1 MESRS
6 TTRQGPPSP
15 RGTRRSIG
23 FFPISGKLKA
33 LSIAALLLAG
43 LALQADLF
51 AQPGQGKPA
60 SAPTPLAPSADGIA
74 LASPHASAVSTPSAS
89 NAWGGARTGAQA
101 TLSDRVVD
109 YQIEATLDPVK
120 HTIDGQQKLRW
131 RNRSAQAVSSVY
143 LHLYLNAFEGEHSTF
158 FTEKRKLDTGFRSGV
173 DTRDGEWGYIELRS
187 MTQNGAKAPWH
198 FVQPDNGPATDRTV
212 VRVDLPQAVAP
223 GAETTLDIRFFD
235 QLPRVIARTG
245 YFGSF
250 HLVGQWFPKIA
261 VLELPGERGA
271 TAPRWNA
278 HEFHLNSEFYAD
290 FGNYD
295 VKLTVP
301 KEYTVGATGELQ
313 GAPQEKNGMLT
324 HHYVQGD
331 VHDFA
336 WTADKRSAQPLT
348 GSWSGPG
355 SPPVAIKV
363 LYPPE
368 YASNAAPA
376 LQAAKDALTYFSRTL
391 GPYPYKTLT
400 VVIPPFNAA
409 EAGGMEYPTFITA
422 SSYANLQPKTIPEFG
437 LDFVTIHEFGHGYF
451 YGILAS
457 NEFEEPL
464 LDEGLNE
471 YWDQRMLRARG
482 QHIHATTPLLKRL
495 GFDPVFKVFEF
506 ERMAAPRQDAAD
518 PLGQNAWDRLQG
530 VGPVYSRTAITM
542 RDLEARIGSEAME
555 RGFKAYYEQ
564 WKFRHPSVADL
575 RETLAEATGQRRIVE
590 QVFAQ
595 QVYASANIDDRIGT
609 FTSEEQ
615 TPLAGMALVNGKR
628 VEHTAEALEKEEKKV
643 RDAWDKAHPDAKPG
657 TGPYPYLTSVVLRR
671 RGAPVPQ
678 VLLVKFA
685 DGSSERVVWD
695 NEQLWQRYT
704 WSKPVKAVSAELDP
718 DRVHYLEVNKLDD
731 SRTLKAD
738 KSASQRWSFDLA
750 AAFQYLLSLIAIV

>member
-1 MESRS
+1 M
-6 TTRQGPPSP
+6 
-15 RGTRRSIG
+15 
-23 FFPISGKLKA
+23 
-33 LSIAALLLAG
+33 
-43 LALQADLF
+43 
-51 AQPGQGKPA
+51 
-60 SAPTPLAPSADGIA
+60 
-74 LASPHASAVSTPSAS
+74 
-89 NAWGGARTGAQA
+89 
-101 TLSDRVVD
+101 
-109 YQIEATLDPVK
+109 
-120 HTIDGQQKLRW
+120 
-131 RNRSAQAVSSVY
+131 
-143 LHLYLNAFEGEHSTF
+143 
-158 FTEKRKLDTGFRSGV
+158 
-173 DTRDGEWGYIELRS
+173 
-187 MTQNGAKAPWH
+187 
-198 FVQPDNGPATDRTV
+198 
-212 VRVDLPQAVAP
+212 
-223 GAETTLDIRFFD
+223 
-235 QLPRVIARTG
+235 
-245 YFGSF
+245 
-250 HLVGQWFPKIA
+250 
-261 VLELPGERGA
+261 
-271 TAPRWNA
+271 
-278 HEFHLNSEFYAD
+278 
-290 FGNYD
+290 
-295 VKLTVP
+295 
-301 KEYTVGATGELQ
+301 GATGELQ

-336 WTADKRSAQPLT
+336 WTADKRSAQPLL

-376 LQAAKDALTYFSRTL
+376 LQAANDTLTYFSRTL

-409 EAGGMEYPTFITA
+409 EAGGMEYPTFFTA
-422 SSYANLQPKTIPEFG
+422 SGYAGLQPKTAAEFG

-457 NEFEEPL
+457 NEFEEPI

-482 QHIHATTPLLKRL
+482 QDIHATTPLLKRL
-495 GFDPVFKVFEF
+495 GFAPAFKVFEF
-506 ERMAAPRQDAAD
+506 ERTAAPRQDAAD

-530 VGPVYSRTAITM
+530 VGPVYSRTATTL
-542 RDLEARIGSEAME
+542 RDLEARIGGEAME

-575 RETLAEATGQRRIVE
+575 REALAEATGQRRIVE

-595 QVYASANIDDRIGT
+595 QVYASANIDDRIGS
-609 FTSEEQ
+609 FTSDEQ
-615 TPLAGMALVNGKR
+615 TPLAGLALVNGKR
-628 VEHTAEALEKEEKKV
+628 VERTSEALEQEEDKV
-643 RDAWDKAHPDAKPG
+643 REAWDKAHPDAKPG

-685 DGSSERVVWD
+685 DGTSERVVWD
-695 NEQLWQRYT
+695 NDQLWQRYT

-718 DRVHYLEVNKLDD
+718 DRVHYLDVNKLDD

-738 KSASQRWSFDLA
+738 KSAARRWSFDLA
-750 AAFQYLLSLIAIV
+750 AAFQYLFSLIATV